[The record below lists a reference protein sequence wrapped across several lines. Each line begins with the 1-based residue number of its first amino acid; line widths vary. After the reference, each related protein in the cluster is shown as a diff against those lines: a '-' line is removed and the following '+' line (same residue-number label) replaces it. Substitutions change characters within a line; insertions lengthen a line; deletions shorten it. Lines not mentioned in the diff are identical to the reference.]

1 MSFKAKIATTQ
12 LLTSNTGKFRTYPS
26 PFEYKF
32 TKNKI
37 HLSTRSITL
46 LRPENEIFDK
56 SNYTLIPLE
65 KDHESYSKDSP
76 FQARFDNG
84 ITVNLL
90 TTYFQTW
97 ALRFTHNRTLIQKEK
112 KYIVT
117 TFIGLII
124 SVGTYFLGQQVGFK
138 NGYQDG
144 LKEAK
149 LSIQDTIQSIVPQS
163 SSKNPNPVDTSHN
176 VDTFHSYKSDSL
188 KLK

>member
-1 MSFKAKIATTQ
+1 MSFKAQIATTDY
-12 LLTSNTGKFRTYPS
+12 NTAKNGKYRTYTS
-26 PFEYKF
+26 PFKYVF

-37 HLSTRSITL
+37 HLPTKSITV
-46 LRPENEIFDK
+46 LRPENQIFDK

-76 FQARFDNG
+76 FQAKFDNG
-84 ITVNLL
+84 ITVNLV

-117 TFIGLII
+117 TLIGLLI

-138 NGYQDG
+138 SGYQDG

-149 LSIQDTIQSIVPQS
+149 LSHPDTSQSIVPQS
-163 SSKNPNPVDTSHN
+163 SSKNPNPVDTFHIS
-176 VDTFHSYKSDSL
+176 DTFHNSYKKFDTT
-188 KLK
+188 K